1 MKLDT
6 LVIMAHP
13 DDAEL
18 ACGGTIINQV
28 KAGKKV
34 GIVDLTQGEMGTR
47 GTPEIRLQEAAD
59 AGEIMGLSVRENLGL
74 KDVYF
79 TNDEPNQLAVIKAM
93 RKFQPEMVITNALKD
108 RHPDHGKGAQL
119 VIASAFMSGLAKVET
134 TLDGEAQAA
143 WRPKSIYHVVQSQYL
158 EPDIIVDVSES
169 WEEKMEAIKAYK
181 SQFYDPNSSE
191 PNTYISSPEFLKMIE
206 SRGKEY
212 GHAIQV
218 RYGEGFMVTKKMGVK
233 DLFDII

>member
-47 GTPEIRLQEAAD
+47 GTPQIRLQEATN

-79 TNDEPNQLAVIKAM
+79 TNDEPNQLAVIKAI
-93 RKFQPEMVITNALKD
+93 RKFQPEMVIANALKD

-119 VIASAFMSGLAKVET
+119 VITSAFMSGLAKVKT
-134 TLDGEAQAA
+134 TLDGETQTA

-191 PNTYISSPEFLKMIE
+191 PSTYISSPEFLKMIE

-218 RYGEGFMVTKKMGVK
+218 NYGEGFMATIKMGVK